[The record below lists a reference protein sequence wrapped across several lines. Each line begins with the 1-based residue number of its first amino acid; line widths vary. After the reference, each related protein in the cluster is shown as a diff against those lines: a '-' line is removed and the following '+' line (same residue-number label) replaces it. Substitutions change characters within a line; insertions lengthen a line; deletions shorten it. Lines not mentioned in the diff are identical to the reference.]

1 MKDIVVNE
9 NIKKAKRGDKEA
21 KELLFKHYYK
31 SYSELFELN
40 KNIPNIKM
48 EYERIIN
55 ESIDRYLKSS
65 LKVDLS
71 AYITNQLYTYI
82 KNYNGRKNLKRK
94 ESQEINNLLKDSKYS
109 DESRKLLIEKCMY
122 LIDEYLKSA
131 EFDYNFTKEDAK
143 QEGYL
148 FLTKKVNAFL
158 DSHEDEE
165 LEYIPFTAYIRGSI
179 DKLYLSIILDE
190 RKKEKEH
197 QKVKSVLKLK
207 NEFEEFETEL
217 EFIDY
222 VKNLDISSSIKDSI
236 IKSIYY
242 TVKDL
247 AEAENITRQAIE
259 QRIESKK
266 VLIKKFFDMK

>member
-9 NIKKAKRGDKEA
+9 NIKKAKSGDKEA

-48 EYERIIN
+48 EYERIIK

-197 QKVKSVLKLK
+197 QEVKSVLKLK

>member
-40 KNIPNIKM
+40 KNIPNIKT

-82 KNYNGRKNLKRK
+82 KNYNGRRNLKRK
-94 ESQEINNLLKDSKYS
+94 ESEEISNLLKDSKYS

-259 QRIESKK
+259 QRIEGKK

>member
-1 MKDIVVNE
+1 M
-9 NIKKAKRGDKEA
+9 
-21 KELLFKHYYK
+21 
-31 SYSELFELN
+31 
-40 KNIPNIKM
+40 
-48 EYERIIN
+48 
-55 ESIDRYLKSS
+55 
-65 LKVDLS
+65 
-71 AYITNQLYTYI
+71 
-82 KNYNGRKNLKRK
+82 
-94 ESQEINNLLKDSKYS
+94 
-109 DESRKLLIEKCMY
+109 
-122 LIDEYLKSA
+122 
-131 EFDYNFTKEDAK
+131 
-143 QEGYL
+143 
-148 FLTKKVNAFL
+148 TKKVNAFL

-266 VLIKKFFDMK
+266 VLIKKFFE

>member
-259 QRIESKK
+259 QRIEGKK

>member
-9 NIKKAKRGDKEA
+9 NIKKAKSGDKEA

-31 SYSELFELN
+31 SYLELFELN

-48 EYERIIN
+48 EYERIIK

-165 LEYIPFTAYIRGSI
+165 LEYIPFTVYIRGSI

>member
-9 NIKKAKRGDKEA
+9 NIKKAKSGDKEA

-31 SYSELFELN
+31 SYLELFELN

-48 EYERIIN
+48 EYERIIK

>member
-9 NIKKAKRGDKEA
+9 NIKKAKSGDKEA

-165 LEYIPFTAYIRGSI
+165 LEYIPFTVYIRGSI

>member
-48 EYERIIN
+48 EYERIIK

-259 QRIESKK
+259 QRIEGKK

>member
-165 LEYIPFTAYIRGSI
+165 LEYIPFTAYIRGNI

-197 QKVKSVLKLK
+197 QKVKSMLKLK

-266 VLIKKFFDMK
+266 VLIKKFFD